1 MDWLMNFSDDHVIR
15 DEVVFSDLMQL
26 PDAAQRIDWLET
38 RHHFRLPLPS
48 MRAAVAA
55 GNTCAVVQLTNEGRV
70 LPVDRNLAAIMAAS
84 QGQVEVIKEL
94 MVHGV
99 VPFPGL
105 VMAAIHGG
113 QLGAA
118 VWLEELVGGAEA
130 VRGFMRPGLY
140 GTAIKG
146 GAGLELLRF
155 LQARGCPWGPGD
167 FVAAVRAGS
176 EQLLEWCVQHGCP
189 MQVRAAAPARGWDLV
204 LKPRGIGGKQCCG
217 QLGSSSVLRLPH
229 TEVCVVY
236 TEVCVG
242 FCSRALGFR

>member
-1 MDWLMNFSDDHVIR
+1 MLTACPRAVPNPQVDWLLNFADDHVYK
-15 DEVVFSDLMQL
+15 DEVVFSNLMQL

-38 RHHFRLPLPS
+38 RHGFRLPLPS

-55 GNTCAVVQLTNEGRV
+55 GNTWAVVQLTNKDRAQ
-70 LPVDRNLAAIMAAS
+70 PVDRNLAAIMAAS

-94 MVHGV
+94 MVHGA

-118 VWLEELVGGAEA
+118 AWLEELVGGAEA
-130 VRGFMRPGLY
+130 IRNCMRPGLY
-140 GTAIKG
+140 GTAIKA

-189 MQVRAAAPARGWDLV
+189 MQVRAAAPAAGRR
-204 LKPRGIGGKQCCG
+204 PA
-217 QLGSSSVLRLPH
+217 SEAP
-229 TEVCVVY
+229 
-236 TEVCVG
+236 
-242 FCSRALGFR
+242 A